1 MAAPVEEPRSYGHW
15 RRRESVGVKGFGSLG
30 TGLII
35 ALGGV
40 SAVLLLVSLLAGAV
54 SAVVSA
60 GLLFVLLHRDEW
72 RRSMLEKGAE
82 SMAWKRSQWR
92 KWNIYRAGPLGVLP
106 SGQCQL
112 PGLAARIEAYEAE
125 DAVGER
131 FAVLIHPRTRHV
143 TTVLRSR
150 PDGLGLVDQETI
162 DIRVGQYANWLNLL
176 GVESGLVAASVTIE
190 ASPDPGF
197 RLAREV
203 AARRVA
209 GGPELASTVMD
220 ELASSSQVGLPQ
232 TACWIAITWSAEAL
246 GGRRRPVDEV
256 ILEIGARL
264 PILREELEKTGA
276 GLCKSMTVAELTG
289 VLRGAFDPGV
299 APLVQSV
306 GSKTADIPW
315 EECGPLRADEAKTY
329 YEHDGAVSVSWVMG
343 QPPRGR
349 VRETILSSLLQP
361 HSRLPV
367 KRFTMMYRPYDPGT
381 AAEKVDADV
390 NVALTNRAS
399 RKGRYRARDNLNVR
413 AAEKTAEEEASGA
426 GLTRFAS
433 VVTVTLPAVTGKERD
448 TTAALREIDAVVS
461 SLSQGARIRLRKP
474 QGGQAAAFLA
484 GLPLGL
490 VLPAHSNVPQYL
502 RDMQ

>member
-1 MAAPVEEPRSYGHW
+1 MTAPVDEPRSYGHW

-35 ALGGV
+35 ALGAL
-40 SAVLLLVSLLAGAV
+40 SALLLLASLLAGAV
-54 SAVVSA
+54 CAVCSC
-60 GLLFVLLHRDEW
+60 GLLFLLLHRDEW
-72 RRSMLEKGAE
+72 RRSVLEKGAE
-82 SMAWKRSQWR
+82 KMAWKRAQWR

-112 PGLAARIEAYEAE
+112 PGLAARIEAHQAE
-125 DAVGER
+125 DAVGEP
-131 FAVLIHPRTRHV
+131 FVVLVHP
-143 TTVLRSR
+143 VLRSR

-162 DIRVGQYANWLNLL
+162 DLRVGQYANWLNLL

-203 AARRVA
+203 AARRVE
-209 GGPELASTVMD
+209 GGPELASEVMD
-220 ELASSSQVGLPQ
+220 ELANSSAVGLPQ
-232 TACWIAITWSAEAL
+232 TSCWIAITWSAESV
-246 GGRRRPVDEV
+246 GGRKRPTDEV
-256 ILEIGARL
+256 VLEIGARL

-276 GLCKSMTVAELTG
+276 GLCKSMTVADLTG
-289 VLRGAFDPGV
+289 VLRGAFDPAS
-299 APLVQSV
+299 APIIQSV
-306 GSKTADIPW
+306 GSRTADIPW
-315 EECGPLRADEAKTY
+315 EECGPIRHDEEKTY

-349 VRETILSSLLQP
+349 VRETILASMLQP
-361 HSRLPV
+361 HNRLPI
-367 KRFTMMYRPYDPGT
+367 KRFTMMYRPYDPGQ
-381 AAEKVDADV
+381 AAEKVDQDV

-399 RKGRYRARDNLNVR
+399 RKGRYRARDNVNVR
-413 AAEKTAEEEASGA
+413 AAEKTAEEEAAGA

-433 VVTVTLPAVTGKERD
+433 IVTVTLPPPGAGEGRD
-448 TTAALREIDAVVS
+448 IASSLREIEAIVA
-461 SLSQGARIRLRKP
+461 SLGQGARIRLRKP
-474 QGGQAAAFLA
+474 EGGQAATFLA